1 MKSINQQYSLVPFDG
16 GTLIVDKDEKD
27 YGKNTG
33 ILFLNESG
41 TDVLKM
47 LLSGKSVNEIVLFL
61 SQADMNGHS
70 QEAIKESVCD
80 ILNQLES
87 RGVFEGTNT
96 KAKCNPLE
104 KVGFGPIKGR
114 LTIKRQPLIGVI
126 EITPICNCNCPH
138 CYVKGFTPQ
147 GWLKTEQFKE
157 IASIF
162 RDKGVV
168 NVTLTGGE
176 PLSHPDFKE
185 IYLAYKEKGFLID
198 IFTNGLLIDEDL
210 AQFLSKNPPR
220 SLDITLYGTSNEEY
234 YDFTGVRN
242 GYYLLIQALDL
253 LKKYGVYFTTKTILT
268 KQNYNNLT
276 KFNQIALE
284 YNAPFRYNVVL
295 GRGNNTIKD
304 PEEIALTPQQVIDIE
319 KKDPLRRVFFN
330 TINDFCTN
338 LPYDFNKEQC
348 PQYLCGAGLDKVFI
362 GYNGIMSP
370 CMTLRGK
377 GLDLFKYGFDYVWH
391 YWGEQRKKHLSRSF
405 KCLDCEFLSICT
417 PCTEEFEQIEGDK
430 EKPIQSRCDLAE
442 LRWKEF
448 IDFTNKQNERVAK
461 IKRTGSNN

>member
-1 MKSINQQYSLVPFDG
+1 MRSSISQQYSLVPFDG
-16 GTLIVDKDEKD
+16 GTLIVDKKEKD

-33 ILFLNESG
+33 ILFLNKSG
-41 TDVLKM
+41 TDVLQ
-47 LLSGKSVNEIVLFL
+47 LFLSGKSVNEIALSL
-61 SQADMNGHS
+61 SQTDTDGHS
-70 QEAIKESVCD
+70 QEMIEESVRG

-87 RGVFEGTNT
+87 REIFEGTNSST
-96 KAKCNPLE
+96 KGEYELLE

-114 LTIKRQPLIGVI
+114 LTNKRQPLVGVI

-162 RDKGVV
+162 RDKGIV
-168 NVTLTGGE
+168 NITLTGGE

-198 IFTNGLLIDEDL
+198 IFTNGLLIDDNL

-220 SLDITLYGTSNEEY
+220 SLDITLYGTSNDEY
-234 YDFTGVRN
+234 FNFTGVRN
-242 GYYLLIQALDL
+242 GYSLLIQGLDL
-253 LKKYGVYFTTKTILT
+253 LKKYGVFFTTKTILT
-268 KQNYNNLT
+268 KHNYDNLT
-276 KFNQIALE
+276 KLNQIALN
-284 YNAPFRYNVVL
+284 YNVPFRYNVVL
-295 GRGNNTIKD
+295 GKGNNTIKNI
-304 PEEIALTPQQVIDIE
+304 EKIALTPQQVIDLE
-319 KKDPLRRVFFN
+319 KKDPLRRAFFN
-330 TINDFCTN
+330 AINDFCTN
-338 LPYDFNKEQC
+338 LPYDFNKKQC

-362 GYNGIMSP
+362 GYDGIMSP

-377 GLDLFKYGFDYVWH
+377 GLDLFKYGFDYVWN
-391 YWGEQRKKHLSRSF
+391 YWGEQRKKRVSRSF

-430 EKPIQSRCDLAE
+430 EKPIQARCDLAE

-448 IDFTNKQNERVAK
+448 IDSANKTK
-461 IKRTGSNN
+461 